1 MKHKRKAIISLA
13 IVAII
18 IVTITQSWAA
28 DVGGKVFTN
37 SDLRKYT
44 SKDDEKNREYNRAII
59 QKDRDRRERQAGS
72 EAKKKIDKIGS
83 GGRIERRVNGVEQAR
98 ANAELGLSSKTV
110 VIKKSD

>member
-18 IVTITQSWAA
+18 VVSVTQSWAA

-37 SDLRKYT
+37 ADLINYT

-59 QKDRDRRERQAGS
+59 QKNRDMREKKAGS
-72 EAKKKIDKIGS
+72 EAKKIEIGS
-83 GGRIERRVNGVEQAR
+83 GGRIDRRVNGAERAR
-98 ANAELGLSSKTV
+98 SNAELGLSTKTV
-110 VIKKSD
+110 VIKK